1 MKKVIVSLFL
11 LVPLLTGCTKIDTQ
25 VTINDDR
32 SASVATSLTYE
43 GNLSDSSDVVALTIT
58 DNYAKF
64 LDPLYTSQEA
74 YGKKLSTITASKS
87 VKDLKYDDLDL
98 SSLGFTSNLPSGKF
112 IEVKKSF
119 LVSSFN
125 IDATYNLKNQIKKVK
140 KAEKTKQIK
149 RAEGLD
155 PVYLK
160 EYGDP
165 SEYDVDDSAKE
176 DIFAQN
182 LDDSTKEFVNKNLQ
196 QNEENKKE
204 PSIKDLKASF
214 SVKVPTFASSNNADS
229 VSGNVYT
236 WDISQDG
243 PTVIKLQYVQ
253 YSGFAIAFIILVGIL
268 ALVLL
273 ARKILKHDTQ
283 KRIDN

>member
-11 LVPLLTGCTKIDTQ
+11 LVPLLTGCTNIDTQ

-43 GNLSDSSDVVALTIT
+43 GNLSDSSDIVALTIT

-165 SEYDVDDSAKE
+165 SEYDIDDSAKE

-253 YSGFAIAFIILVGIL
+253 YSGFAIAFVILVGIL
-268 ALVLL
+268 VLVLL

>member
-11 LVPLLTGCTKIDTQ
+11 LVPLLTGCTNIDTQ

-43 GNLSDSSDVVALTIT
+43 GNLSDSSDIAALTIT

-165 SEYDVDDSAKE
+165 SEYDVDNSAKE
-176 DIFAQN
+176 DIFTQN

>member
-11 LVPLLTGCTKIDTQ
+11 LVPLLTGCTNIDTQ

-43 GNLSDSSDVVALTIT
+43 GNLSDLSDIAALTIT

-140 KAEKTKQIK
+140 KAEQTKQIK

-253 YSGFAIAFIILVGIL
+253 YSGFAIAFVILVGIL
-268 ALVLL
+268 VLVLL

>member
-11 LVPLLTGCTKIDTQ
+11 LVPLLTGCTNIDTQ

-43 GNLSDSSDVVALTIT
+43 GNLSDSSDIAALTIT
-58 DNYAKF
+58 DNYTKF

-229 VSGNVYT
+229 ISGNVYT

-253 YSGFAIAFIILVGIL
+253 YSGFAIAFVILVGIL

>member
-11 LVPLLTGCTKIDTQ
+11 LVPLLTGCTNIDTQ

-43 GNLSDSSDVVALTIT
+43 GNLSDSSDIAALTIT

-165 SEYDVDDSAKE
+165 SEYDVDNSAKE

-229 VSGNVYT
+229 VSGNLYT

-253 YSGFAIAFIILVGIL
+253 YSGFAIAFVILVGIL
-268 ALVLL
+268 VLVLL

>member
-11 LVPLLTGCTKIDTQ
+11 LVPLLTGCTNIDTQ

-43 GNLSDSSDVVALTIT
+43 GNLSDSSDIAALTIT
-58 DNYAKF
+58 DNYTKF

-229 VSGNVYT
+229 ISGNVYT

-243 PTVIKLQYVQ
+243 LTVIKLQYVQ
-253 YSGFAIAFIILVGIL
+253 YSGFAIAFVILVGIL

>member
-11 LVPLLTGCTKIDTQ
+11 LVPLLTGCTNIDTQ

-43 GNLSDSSDVVALTIT
+43 GNLSDSSDIAALTIT

-155 PVYLK
+155 PIYLK

-165 SEYDVDDSAKE
+165 SEYDFDDSAKE

-196 QNEENKKE
+196 QNEGNKKE

-253 YSGFAIAFIILVGIL
+253 YSGFAIAFVILVGIL

>member
-11 LVPLLTGCTKIDTQ
+11 LVPLLTGCTNIDTQ

-43 GNLSDSSDVVALTIT
+43 GNLSDSSDIVALTIT

>member
-11 LVPLLTGCTKIDTQ
+11 LLPLLTGCTNIDTQ

-43 GNLSDSSDVVALTIT
+43 GNLSDSSDIVALTIT

-204 PSIKDLKASF
+204 LSIKDLKASF

-229 VSGNVYT
+229 ISGNVYT

-253 YSGFAIAFIILVGIL
+253 YSGFAIAFVILVGIL

>member
-11 LVPLLTGCTKIDTQ
+11 LVPLLTGCTNIDTQ

-43 GNLSDSSDVVALTIT
+43 GNLSDSSDIVALTIT

-204 PSIKDLKASF
+204 ASIKDLKASF

-253 YSGFAIAFIILVGIL
+253 YSGFAIAFVILVGIL
-268 ALVLL
+268 VLVLL

>member
-11 LVPLLTGCTKIDTQ
+11 LVPLLTGCTNIDTQ

-43 GNLSDSSDVVALTIT
+43 GNLSDSSDIVALTIT

-112 IEVKKSF
+112 IEVKKNF

-165 SEYDVDDSAKE
+165 SEYDVDNSAKE

-229 VSGNVYT
+229 VFGNVYT

>member
-11 LVPLLTGCTKIDTQ
+11 LVPLLTGCTNIDTQ

-43 GNLSDSSDVVALTIT
+43 GNLSDSSDIVALTIT
-58 DNYAKF
+58 DNYVKF

-74 YGKKLSTITASKS
+74 YGEKLSTITASKS

-125 IDATYNLKNQIKKVK
+125 IDATYNLKNQIKKIK
-140 KAEKTKQIK
+140 KSEKTKQIK

-253 YSGFAIAFIILVGIL
+253 YSGFAIAFVILVGIL
-268 ALVLL
+268 VLVLL

>member
-11 LVPLLTGCTKIDTQ
+11 LVPLLTGCTNIDTQ

-43 GNLSDSSDVVALTIT
+43 GNLSDSSDIAALTIT

-160 EYGDP
+160 EYGEP
-165 SEYDVDDSAKE
+165 SEYDFDDSAKE

-196 QNEENKKE
+196 QNEGNKKE

-253 YSGFAIAFIILVGIL
+253 YSGFAIAFVILVGIL
-268 ALVLL
+268 VLVLL

>member
-11 LVPLLTGCTKIDTQ
+11 LVPLLTGCTNIDTQ

-43 GNLSDSSDVVALTIT
+43 GNLSDSSDIVALTIT

-204 PSIKDLKASF
+204 QSIKDLKASF

-253 YSGFAIAFIILVGIL
+253 YSGFAIAFVILVGIL

>member
-11 LVPLLTGCTKIDTQ
+11 LVPLLTGCTNIDTQ

-43 GNLSDSSDVVALTIT
+43 GNLSDSSDIVALTIT

-204 PSIKDLKASF
+204 QSIKDLKASF

-253 YSGFAIAFIILVGIL
+253 YSGFAIAFVILAGILV
-268 ALVLL
+268 LVLL

>member
-11 LVPLLTGCTKIDTQ
+11 LVPLLTGCTNIDTQ

-43 GNLSDSSDVVALTIT
+43 GNLSDSSDIAALTIT

-204 PSIKDLKASF
+204 LSIKDLKASF

-253 YSGFAIAFIILVGIL
+253 YSGFAIAFVILVGIL
-268 ALVLL
+268 VLVLL

>member
-11 LVPLLTGCTKIDTQ
+11 LVPLLTGCTNIDTQ

-43 GNLSDSSDVVALTIT
+43 GNLSDSSDIAALTIT

-140 KAEKTKQIK
+140 KTEKTKQIK

-253 YSGFAIAFIILVGIL
+253 YSGFAIAFVILVGIL
-268 ALVLL
+268 VLVLL

>member
-11 LVPLLTGCTKIDTQ
+11 LVPLLTGCTNIDTQ

-43 GNLSDSSDVVALTIT
+43 GNLSDSSDIAALTIT

-125 IDATYNLKNQIKKVK
+125 IDATYNLKNQIKKIK
-140 KAEKTKQIK
+140 KSEKTKQIK

-176 DIFAQN
+176 DIFTQN

-253 YSGFAIAFIILVGIL
+253 YSGFAIAFVILVGIL
-268 ALVLL
+268 VLVLL

>member
-11 LVPLLTGCTKIDTQ
+11 LVPLLTGCTNIDTQ

-43 GNLSDSSDVVALTIT
+43 GNLSDSSDIAALTIT

-204 PSIKDLKASF
+204 PSIKDLKPSF

-253 YSGFAIAFIILVGIL
+253 YSGFAIAFVILLGILV
-268 ALVLL
+268 LVLL

>member
-11 LVPLLTGCTKIDTQ
+11 LVPLLTGCTNIDTQ

-43 GNLSDSSDVVALTIT
+43 GNLSDSSDIAALTIT

-98 SSLGFTSNLPSGKF
+98 SSLGFTSNLPSGNF

-253 YSGFAIAFIILVGIL
+253 YSGFAIAFVILVGIL
-268 ALVLL
+268 VLVLL

>member
-11 LVPLLTGCTKIDTQ
+11 LVPLLTGCTNIDTQ

-43 GNLSDSSDVVALTIT
+43 GNLSDSSDIVALTIT

-125 IDATYNLKNQIKKVK
+125 IDATYNLKNQIKKIK
-140 KAEKTKQIK
+140 KSEKTKQIK
-149 RAEGLD
+149 RAVGLD

-253 YSGFAIAFIILVGIL
+253 YSGFAIAFVILVGIL
-268 ALVLL
+268 VLVLL

>member
-11 LVPLLTGCTKIDTQ
+11 LVPLLTGCTNIDTQ
-25 VTINDDR
+25 VIINDDR

-43 GNLSDSSDVVALTIT
+43 GNLSDSSDIVALTIT

-125 IDATYNLKNQIKKVK
+125 IDATYNLKNQIKKIK
-140 KAEKTKQIK
+140 KSEKTKQIK

-253 YSGFAIAFIILVGIL
+253 YSGFAIAFVILVGIL
-268 ALVLL
+268 VLVLL

>member
-11 LVPLLTGCTKIDTQ
+11 LVPLLTGCTNIDTQ

-32 SASVATSLTYE
+32 SASVAASLTYE
-43 GNLSDSSDVVALTIT
+43 GNLSDSSDIAALTIT

-112 IEVKKSF
+112 IEVKKNF

-165 SEYDVDDSAKE
+165 SEYDVDNSAKE

>member
-11 LVPLLTGCTKIDTQ
+11 LVPLLTGCTNIDTQ

-43 GNLSDSSDVVALTIT
+43 GNLSDSSDIAALTIT

-112 IEVKKSF
+112 IEVKKNF

-253 YSGFAIAFIILVGIL
+253 YSGFAIAFVILVGIL
-268 ALVLL
+268 VLVLL

>member
-11 LVPLLTGCTKIDTQ
+11 LVPLLTGCTNIDTQ

-43 GNLSDSSDVVALTIT
+43 GNLSDSSDIAALTIT

-112 IEVKKSF
+112 IEVKKNF

-165 SEYDVDDSAKE
+165 SEYDVDNSAKE
-176 DIFAQN
+176 DIFTQN

-253 YSGFAIAFIILVGIL
+253 YSGFAIAFVILVGIL

>member
-11 LVPLLTGCTKIDTQ
+11 LVPLLTGCTNIDTQ

-43 GNLSDSSDVVALTIT
+43 GNLSDSSDIVALTIT

-253 YSGFAIAFIILVGIL
+253 YSGFAIAFVILVGIL

>member
-11 LVPLLTGCTKIDTQ
+11 LVPLLTGCTNIDTQ

-43 GNLSDSSDVVALTIT
+43 GNLSDSSDIAALTIT

-112 IEVKKSF
+112 IEVKQSF

-253 YSGFAIAFIILVGIL
+253 YSGFAIAFVILVGIL
-268 ALVLL
+268 VLVLL

>member
-11 LVPLLTGCTKIDTQ
+11 LVPLLTGCTNIDTQ

-43 GNLSDSSDVVALTIT
+43 GNLSDSSDIAALTIT

-140 KAEKTKQIK
+140 KTEKTKQIK

-165 SEYDVDDSAKE
+165 SEYDVDDSARE

-253 YSGFAIAFIILVGIL
+253 YSGFAIAFVILVGIL
-268 ALVLL
+268 VLVLL

>member
-11 LVPLLTGCTKIDTQ
+11 LVPLLTGCTNIDTQ

-43 GNLSDSSDVVALTIT
+43 GNLSDSSDIVALTIT

-253 YSGFAIAFIILVGIL
+253 YSGFAIAFVILVGIL
-268 ALVLL
+268 VLVLL

>member
-11 LVPLLTGCTKIDTQ
+11 LVPLLTGCTNIDTQ

-43 GNLSDSSDVVALTIT
+43 GNLSDSSDIVALTIT

-196 QNEENKKE
+196 QNEEDKKE

-253 YSGFAIAFIILVGIL
+253 YSGFAIAFVILVGIL
-268 ALVLL
+268 VLVLL

>member
-11 LVPLLTGCTKIDTQ
+11 LVPLLTGCTNIDTQ

-43 GNLSDSSDVVALTIT
+43 GNLSDSSDIVALTIT

-160 EYGDP
+160 EYGEP

-253 YSGFAIAFIILVGIL
+253 YSGFAIAFVILVGIL

>member
-11 LVPLLTGCTKIDTQ
+11 LVPLLTGCTNIDTQ

-43 GNLSDSSDVVALTIT
+43 GNLSDSSDIVALTIT

-165 SEYDVDDSAKE
+165 SEYDVDNSAKE

-253 YSGFAIAFIILVGIL
+253 YSGFAIAFVILVGIL
-268 ALVLL
+268 VLVLL
-273 ARKILKHDTQ
+273 AGKILKHDTQ

>member
-1 MKKVIVSLFL
+1 MKKVLVSLFL
-11 LVPLLTGCTKIDTQ
+11 LVPLLTGCTNIDTQ

-43 GNLSDSSDVVALTIT
+43 GNLSDSSDIAALTIT

-165 SEYDVDDSAKE
+165 SEYDVDNSAKE

-253 YSGFAIAFIILVGIL
+253 YSGFAIAFVILVGIL
-268 ALVLL
+268 VLVLL

>member
-11 LVPLLTGCTKIDTQ
+11 LVPLLTGCTNIDTQ

-43 GNLSDSSDVVALTIT
+43 GNLSDSSDIAALTIT

-204 PSIKDLKASF
+204 ASIKDLKASF

-253 YSGFAIAFIILVGIL
+253 YSGFAIAFVILVGIL
-268 ALVLL
+268 VLVLL